1 MNVLITGGK
10 GQLAASLVDTLP
22 DTVRVFVPE
31 ESDFDLTAPGKMQGM
46 IREDKPACVINTAAY
61 TAVDKAESDPDAAYA
76 INSEGAAALAQL
88 CADAG
93 VHLVQVSTDYVFDGN
108 TSRPWKPDDE
118 PHPLGVYGASKA
130 RGEVLIR
137 ERLPGATIVRTA
149 WLYSRY
155 GSNFVKTMLG
165 LLASRNELSVVDD
178 QIGAPTWAANLA
190 RVLWHFA
197 LHPKAGTFHYTDAGV
212 ASWYDFATAIAEDG
226 AALGLLKNP
235 ARVVPTDT
243 ASFQRPAQRPA
254 FSVLDCRATHQYTDM
269 APMHW
274 RVALRRMLGEI
285 AAEAVS

>member
-22 DTVRVFVPE
+22 DAVRVFVPG
-31 ESDFDLTAPGKMQGM
+31 ESDFDLTDPAGMQAV
-46 IREDKPACVINTAAY
+46 IREAEPACIINTAAY
-61 TAVDKAESDPDAAYA
+61 TAVDRAESDSDKAYA
-76 INSEGAAALAQL
+76 INAEGAASLAEL

-93 VHLVQVSTDYVFDGN
+93 VRLVQISTDYVFDGD
-108 TSRPWKPDDE
+108 SSHPWKPGDQ
-118 PHPLGVYGASKA
+118 PRPLGVYGASKA
-130 RGEVLIR
+130 RGETLVR
-137 ERLPGATIVRTA
+137 ERLPEAAIVRTA

-165 LLASRNELSVVDD
+165 LLADRNELSVVDD

-190 RVLWHFA
+190 HVLWYFA

-212 ASWYDFATAIAEDG
+212 ASWYDFATAIAEEG
-226 AALGLLKNP
+226 ASLGLLNNP

-243 ASFQRPAQRPA
+243 ASFQRPAERPA
-254 FSVLDCRATHQYTDM
+254 FSVLDCRTTHEYTGI

-274 RVALRRMLGEI
+274 RVALRAMLREI
-285 AAEAVS
+285 AAEMAA